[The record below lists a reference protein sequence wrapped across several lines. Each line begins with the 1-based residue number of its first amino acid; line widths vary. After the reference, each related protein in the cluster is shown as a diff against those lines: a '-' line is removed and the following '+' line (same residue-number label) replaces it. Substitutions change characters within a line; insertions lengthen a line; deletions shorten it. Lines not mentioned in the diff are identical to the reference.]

1 MNGIYKNL
9 FFMLCISIVLWSCS
23 KDPKEPLQNLK
34 DKQMAQQD
42 FFGTV
47 AGKDIITEE
56 NKVLFITYQFN
67 AQDETI
73 TLLSATEAR
82 PSGEIAWDT
91 VFGYDNKPSQK
102 SGYVVHCDKDG
113 KVWEKKCEGYDC
125 FSLVKKCLGS
135 GGCAQICNANMV
147 YVPQTKV
154 FYLSDDLN
162 KLIDTKGDIFR

>member
-1 MNGIYKNL
+1 MKGIYKN
-9 FFMLCISIVLWSCS
+9 FCFMLCISIFWLSCS
-23 KDPKEPLQNLK
+23 KDHKEPLQNLK

-73 TLLSATEAR
+73 TLLSATEAS

-102 SGYVVHCDKDG
+102 SGYVVHCDKTAKFG
-113 KVWEKKCEGYDC
+113 KRSVRGMTV
-125 FSLVKKCLGS
+125 LV
-135 GGCAQICNANMV
+135 
-147 YVPQTKV
+147 
-154 FYLSDDLN
+154 
-162 KLIDTKGDIFR
+162 

>member
-1 MNGIYKNL
+1 MKGIYKNL

-23 KDPKEPLQNLK
+23 KDHKEPLQDLK

-82 PSGEIAWDT
+82 PSEEIAWDT
-91 VFGYDNKPSQK
+91 LLGYDNKPSQNC
-102 SGYVVHCDKDG
+102 VT
-113 KVWEKKCEGYDC
+113 
-125 FSLVKKCLGS
+125 LVKKCLGS
-135 GGCAQICNANMV
+135 GGCAEICNANMV
-147 YVPQTKV
+147 YVPETKV

-162 KLIDTKGDIFR
+162 KLIDTKEDAF